1 MDKQA
6 FIQHFNHLNRKDFV
20 PESFKFETLLDTP
33 YPIGFGQTTSQ
44 PSLVQQMILI
54 LDPLSNS
61 NVLEIGT
68 GSGYLSALLSP
79 FVNKIY
85 SIERIQ
91 ELSNQAKERLFK
103 LGYLNIEFIVSDGTL
118 GYLPSAPYDRII
130 VSAASSEIPP
140 SLIGQLNTNGKL
152 LIPIG
157 KKYSQRLI
165 LLEKDHNGNITKT
178 DMGGVVFVEL
188 VGDYGFD
195 KSI

>member
-6 FIQHFNHLNRKDFV
+6 FIQHFNHINRKDFV
-20 PESFKFETLLDTP
+20 PESFKFEPLLDTP

-54 LDPLSNS
+54 LDPQPNS

-68 GSGYLSALLSP
+68 GSGYLTALLSP

-91 ELSNQAKERLFK
+91 ELSNQAKERLNRYDYK
-103 LGYLNIEFIVSDGTL
+103 NIEFIVSDGTL

-140 SLIGQLNTNGKL
+140 SLINQLNINGKL

-157 KKYSQRLI
+157 QKYSQRLI
-165 LLEKDHNGNITKT
+165 LIEKDYIGKITKT

-195 KSI
+195 TSI